1 MKDAAETPAPLNNNQ
16 KKQLRKLGHELKPI
30 VFIGKDGL
38 TETVID
44 AIEVAL
50 TAHELIKVK
59 IINTSTL
66 PKQDAAQSIPS
77 KTRCSLVQLIGKTLL
92 LYRANPDKKSDERI
106 RLAP

>member
-1 MKDAAETPAPLNNNQ
+1 MNNGTKTPAPLNNIQ
-16 KKQLRKLGHELKPI
+16 KKQLRKLGHELKPV

-66 PKQDAAQSIPS
+66 AKQDAAQSVPS
-77 KTRCSLVQLIGKTLL
+77 KTKSSLVQLIGKTLL

-106 RLAP
+106 KLAP